1 VIANLLKHL
10 ETGGAKAADVVKT
23 TVYVAASHEV
33 SPGSGSEPTW
43 EGART
48 IPDVTNDSLRR
59 PLIGFALLGLLV
71 LVLVAASGIIVIRR
85 LATEQALNEAQQ
97 LTDVSARVVERRV
110 TDGLVTGDAL
120 ALGAVTRVVQDAVL
134 HDPVVRVK
142 IWDRDG
148 TIVYSDDLRLIGD
161 TYALGADDLAV
172 IDQGGVAAEVS
183 DLSRPENR
191 FERSYGELL
200 EVYTQIRTPDGT
212 PLLFETYQLSSSIAD
227 RRRELAATFAPVLVI
242 TLLALALLEIPLAWA
257 FARRVRA
264 TQRERERLMQR
275 AIESSDRERRRI
287 AGDLHDGPVQELAGL
302 SMQLVAAA
310 ERAKDPADGDVLRS
324 SASAVRGSVRT
335 LRAAVVGVYPP
346 NLQQSG
352 LAAALSDLAAH
363 LRSEGMETELDT
375 GGVSFGPEAEALIY
389 RAAQEALRNVAEHAD
404 AQHVRITL
412 RREGDR
418 AVLEVIDDGHGIAPG
433 AIERARAGD
442 HMGIAILGDLIRDGG
457 GVLTVRPG
465 DPGGT
470 VVRVETAAQ

>member
-1 VIANLLKHL
+1 
-10 ETGGAKAADVVKT
+10 VKR
-23 TVYVAASHEV
+23 
-33 SPGSGSEPTW
+33 P
-43 EGART
+43 
-48 IPDVTNDSLRR
+48 DSLRR

-71 LVLVAASGIIVIRR
+71 LVVVAASGIVVIRR
-85 LATEQALNEAQQ
+85 LATAQALNEAQQ

-142 IWDRDG
+142 IWNRDG

-161 TYALGADDLAV
+161 TYTLGADDLEV
-172 IDQGGVAAEVS
+172 LDQGGVAAEVS
-183 DLSRPENR
+183 DLTRPENR
-191 FERSYGELL
+191 FERKYGELL
-200 EVYTQIRTPDGT
+200 EVYTQIHTPDGT
-212 PLLFETYQLSSSIAD
+212 PLLFETYQLSSSIAG

-310 ERAKDPADGDVLRS
+310 ERAKDPTDREVLRS

-363 LRSEGMETELDT
+363 LRSEGVETELDT

-404 AQHVRITL
+404 AHYVRITL

-418 AVLEVIDDGHGIAPG
+418 AVLEVIDDGRGIAPED
-433 AIERARAGD
+433 IERARAGD
-442 HMGIAILGDLIRDGG
+442 HMGIAILGDLIGDGG

-465 DPGGT
+465 DSGGT
-470 VVRVETAAQ
+470 VVRVETTAQ

>member
-1 VIANLLKHL
+1 MQR
-10 ETGGAKAADVVKT
+10 
-23 TVYVAASHEV
+23 
-33 SPGSGSEPTW
+33 P
-43 EGART
+43 
-48 IPDVTNDSLRR
+48 DSLRR

-71 LVLVAASGIIVIRR
+71 LVVVAASGIVVIRR
-85 LATEQALNEAQQ
+85 LATAQALNEAQQ

-142 IWDRDG
+142 IWNREG

-161 TYALGADDLAV
+161 TYTLGADDLEV
-172 IDQGGVAAEVS
+172 LDRGGVAAEVS
-183 DLSRPENR
+183 DLTRPENR
-191 FERSYGELL
+191 FERKYGELL
-200 EVYTQIRTPDGT
+200 EVYTQIHTPDGT
-212 PLLFETYQLSSSIAD
+212 PLLFETYQLSSSIAG

-310 ERAKDPADGDVLRS
+310 ERAKDPADGEVLRS

-363 LRSEGMETELDT
+363 LRSEGVETELDT

-412 RREGDR
+412 RRVGDR
-418 AVLEVIDDGHGIAPG
+418 AVLEVIDDGNGIAPG
-433 AIERARAGD
+433 DLERARAGD
-442 HMGIAILGDLIRDGG
+442 HMGIAILGDLIGDGG

-465 DPGGT
+465 DRGGT

>member
-1 VIANLLKHL
+1 M
-10 ETGGAKAADVVKT
+10 
-23 TVYVAASHEV
+23 
-33 SPGSGSEPTW
+33 
-43 EGART
+43 
-48 IPDVTNDSLRR
+48 TNDSLRR

-71 LVLVAASGIIVIRR
+71 LVVVAASGIIVIRR

-110 TDGLVTGDAL
+110 TDGLITGDAL

-142 IWDRDG
+142 IWTRDG

-191 FERSYGELL
+191 FERRYGELL

-310 ERAKDPADGDVLRS
+310 ERAEDPADGDVLRS

-352 LAAALSDLAAH
+352 LAAALSDLVAH
-363 LRSEGMETELDT
+363 LRAEGVETELDAD
-375 GGVSFGPEAEALIY
+375 GASFGPEAEALIY
-389 RAAQEALRNVAEHAD
+389 RTAQEALRNVEEHAE
-404 AQHVRITL
+404 ARHVRVTV
-412 RREGDR
+412 RRDRDR
-418 AVLEVIDDGHGIAPG
+418 AVLEVADDGKGIASED
-433 AIERARAGD
+433 ADRARAGG
-442 HMGIAILGDLIRDGG
+442 HMGLAILGDLVRDGG

-465 DPGGT
+465 ESGGT
-470 VVRVETAAQ
+470 VVRVETAAR